1 MVDWLRTHLTFANVG
16 VVVAIV
22 LAASGFAVA
31 AIPSGGVIHGCFAK
45 RTGALRVIGSR
56 KHCARGEQALSWNQQ
71 GKPGLPG
78 QQGKPG
84 LPGQQGPQG
93 APGSDAQFNG
103 AGAGGDLTGAFPSP
117 QIRAGAVTAGKVA
130 PNGLTGNEIDEST
143 LGQVPN
149 SALLGGLPAG
159 SYSHTGV
166 SSFQV
171 GGISSGGSL
180 QGNLGFSVS
189 CNPGSVLTLSNSSSS
204 QSIEI
209 WTDDTAGKAG
219 SMAHT
224 ILAHGTSVSTTSDTT
239 TNVTRRLIVD
249 ESGAGVAG
257 TLIVTIF
264 NDPGST
270 PPCHVLFHQ
279 FS

>member
-16 VVVAIV
+16 VVLALV
-22 LAASGFAVA
+22 LAAGGFAVA

-45 RTGALRVIGSR
+45 RTGALRVIDSS
-56 KHCARGEQALSWNQQ
+56 KHCARGEKALSWNQQ

-78 QQGKPG
+78 K
-84 LPGQQGPQG
+84 QGPQG
-93 APGSDAQFNG
+93 VPGSDAQFNG
-103 AGAGGDLTGAFPSP
+103 AGAGGDLTGTFPSP
-117 QIRAGAVTAGKVA
+117 QIRAGAVTADKVA
-130 PNGLTGNEIDEST
+130 PNSLTGNEIDEST

-149 SALLGGLPAG
+149 STLLGGLPAG

-171 GGISSGGSL
+171 GGITSGGSL
-180 QGNLGFSVS
+180 QGNLQFSVT
-189 CNPGSVLTLSNSSSS
+189 CNPGSVLTLSNNSSS

-209 WTDDTAGKAG
+209 WTDDSAGKAG
-219 SMAHT
+219 SMVHT
-224 ILAHGTSVSTTSDTT
+224 TLAHGASVSTNSDTT

-249 ESGAGVAG
+249 ELGAGVAG

-264 NDPGST
+264 NDGVST
-270 PPCHVLFHQ
+270 LPCHVLFHQ
-279 FS
+279 FT

>member
-1 MVDWLRTHLTFANVG
+1 MGYWLRTHLTFANVG
-16 VVVAIV
+16 VVVAVV

-78 QQGKPG
+78 PQGKPG

-93 APGSDAQFNG
+93 VPGSDAQFNG
-103 AGAGGDLTGAFPSP
+103 AGAGGDLTGTFPAP
-117 QIRAGAVTAGKVA
+117 QIRAGAVTADKVA
-130 PNGLTGNEIDEST
+130 PNSLTGNEIDEST

-149 SALLGGLPAG
+149 STLLGGLPAG

-171 GGISSGGSL
+171 GGISSGGSQ
-180 QGNLGFSVS
+180 QGSLGFSVS
-189 CNPGSVLTLSNSSSS
+189 CNPGSVLTLSNTSSS
-204 QSIEI
+204 QSMEL

-219 SMAHT
+219 TLVHT
-224 ILAHGTSVSTTSDTT
+224 ILAHGASVSTNPDTT

-249 ESGAGVAG
+249 ELGAGVSG

-264 NDPGST
+264 NDGVST
-270 PPCHVLFHQ
+270 LPCHVLFHQ